1 VLGDAGKIPPP
12 RPILDLGMAR
22 VAARDVVIEFPI
34 YDATHRSLKKK
45 LLNATTGGRISHDAS
60 NRLTVRA
67 LDGVSFD
74 LHPGDRIG
82 LIGHNGAGKTTL
94 LRVLSGVYEPVAGT
108 LHIEGRVASLLDP
121 SLGIDPEA
129 SGYENIILR
138 ALLLGLSRADI
149 ERRLEEI
156 AEFTELGQYLD
167 MPLRTYSTGMQLRLA
182 FAVSTSVD
190 ADILLM
196 DEWLG
201 VGDNEF
207 QPKASRRMDD
217 LVARA
222 KILVLASHNH
232 ALLKQM
238 CNRLFKLEH
247 GRMQEL
253 PVSCVEVA
261 RTG

>member
-1 VLGDAGKIPPP
+1 
-12 RPILDLGMAR
+12 MAR
-22 VAARDVVIEFPI
+22 IEATNLMIEFPV
-34 YDATHRSLKKK
+34 YDMTHRSLKKK
-45 LLNATTGGRISHDAS
+45 LFNATTGGAIGRDAS

-67 LDGVSFD
+67 LDGVSFV
-74 LHPGDRIG
+74 LRPGDRVG
-82 LIGHNGAGKTTL
+82 LMGHNGAGKTTL

-108 LHIEGRVASLLDP
+108 LHVEGRVASLLDH

-138 ALLLGLSRADI
+138 SLIMGLRRRDI
-149 ERRLEEI
+149 ERRIDEI

-201 VGDNEF
+201 VGDSEF
-207 QPKASRRMDD
+207 QPKARRRLDD

-222 KILVLASHNH
+222 KILVVASHNH
-232 ALLKQM
+232 DLLRDV
-238 CNRLFKLEH
+238 CNRFFRLEH
-247 GRMQEL
+247 GKIQEL
-253 PVSCVEVA
+253 PA
-261 RTG
+261 PQP

>member
-1 VLGDAGKIPPP
+1 
-12 RPILDLGMAR
+12 MAR
-22 VAARDVVIEFPI
+22 IEATNLMIEFPV
-34 YDATHRSLKKK
+34 YDMTHRSLKKK
-45 LLNATTGGRISHDAS
+45 LFNATTGGAIGRDAS

-67 LDGVSFD
+67 LDGVSFV
-74 LHPGDRIG
+74 LRPGDRVG
-82 LIGHNGAGKTTL
+82 LMGHNGAGKTTL

-108 LHIEGRVASLLDP
+108 LHVEGRVASLLDH

-138 ALLLGLSRADI
+138 SLIMGLRRRDI
-149 ERRLEEI
+149 ERRIDEI

-201 VGDNEF
+201 VGDSEF
-207 QPKASRRMDD
+207 QPKARRRLDE

-222 KILVLASHNH
+222 KILVVASHNH
-232 ALLKQM
+232 DLLRDV
-238 CNRLFKLEH
+238 CNRFFRLEH
-247 GRMQEL
+247 GKIQEL
-253 PVSCVEVA
+253 PA
-261 RTG
+261 PQP